1 MILFLPLEFYETDC
15 HSVAIK
21 QYALKN
27 NHILH
32 NNPMFKL
39 LQALKPNTINHLFG
53 ESKQMQE
60 CWQLIL
66 HVPFL

>member
-1 MILFLPLEFYETDC
+1 MILFLPLKFYETDC

-32 NNPMFKL
+32 NNLMFKL
-39 LQALKPNTINHLFG
+39 LQALTPNAINCLLG

-60 CWQLIL
+60 
-66 HVPFL
+66 